1 MCKDWSSEVFQQLY
15 SRRLFPSYIVFSL
28 IVVYYGGGG
37 VVPNGSHGQSSD
49 IFCTIAMHVDSI
61 CECAHL
67 EVHCI

>member
-37 VVPNGSHGQSSD
+37 VVPNGSHTHSSD
-49 IFCTIAMHVDSI
+49 SFCTIDMHVDYI
-61 CECAHL
+61 FECAHM
-67 EVHCI
+67 